1 MIQKIMIKNSPTF
14 TNIELT
20 PSQNFNVISGASG
33 AGKSVLMESVLAI
46 FGLRDI
52 NAEIIEAT
60 INLPFISK
68 DFEGLIDE
76 GEVIVTITKKD
87 KIRYFINSQNMPK
100 KRISELF
107 SHYLQHLST
116 KSNDALSQENLFLA
130 LDCYCSTKDKAH
142 NGILQDYKNI
152 YEKYTTQKKELE
164 KLKEESLKINDLKE
178 FIKFEIQKI
187 QDLNPKEGEYEE
199 LLQLKKELSKKEKIL
214 KHIYEV
220 QEFLKNSHVVSNL
233 FKLLEIENS
242 HIIES
247 LNELDTICQ
256 REEQRLEEL
265 DSENIEKILER
276 IESLSALNHRY
287 GGISEALEHLSLKQQ
302 ELEKYENI
310 ELILKNTQD
319 SFNSTEQELQKSA
332 KTLHKSRDKHLKE
345 FEDTLNST
353 LTLLKMPSLKVNL
366 QNSQINALGDST
378 LELNFEKTNIKNLS
392 SGEFNRLRLTLL
404 LAQSTNKDN
413 AIIILDELDAN
424 LSGEES
430 EGVAEVLH
438 QLSKKYQVFA
448 ISHQPHMPSFATKH
462 FLVEKGD
469 KSSTIKELDKDG
481 RIQEIARMISGKNI
495 TKEAIEFAKNKIK

>member
-1 MIQKIMIKNSPTF
+1 MIQRIMIKNSPTF
-14 TNIELT
+14 TNLEII
-20 PSQNFNVISGASG
+20 PSQKFNVISGASG

-68 DFEGLIDE
+68 DFEGLIDD
-76 GEVIVTITKKD
+76 GEVILTITKKD
-87 KIRYFINSQNMPK
+87 KTRYFINSQNIPK
-100 KRISELF
+100 KKINELF
-107 SHYLQHLST
+107 SHFLQHLST

-130 LDCYCSTKDKAH
+130 LDCYCNTKDKTH
-142 NGILQDYKNI
+142 NKILQDYKNS
-152 YEKYTTQKKELE
+152 YHKYTILKKELE
-164 KLKEESLKINDLKE
+164 QLKEESLKINDLKE
-178 FIKFEIQKI
+178 FVKFEIQKI
-187 QDLNPKEGEYEE
+187 QDLNPKEGEYEK
-199 LLQLKKELSKKEKIL
+199 LLQLKKELSKKEKIV
-214 KHIYEV
+214 KNIYEV

-233 FKLLEIENS
+233 FKLLEIENN

-247 LNELDTICQ
+247 LDELDLICQ

-265 DSENIEKILER
+265 DCQNIEKILER
-276 IESLSALNHRY
+276 IEALSALNHRY
-287 GGISEALEHLSLKQQ
+287 GGISEALEYLHLKQQ
-302 ELEKYENI
+302 ELEKYENM
-310 ELILKNTQD
+310 ELTLNNAQE
-319 SFNSTEQELQKSA
+319 SFNNIEQELQENA
-332 KTLHKSRDKHLKE
+332 RTLYNSRNKHLKE
-345 FEDTLNST
+345 FVNTINNTLK
-353 LTLLKMPSLKVNL
+353 LLKMPNLKANL

-378 LELNFEKTNIKNLS
+378 LELEFETINIKNLS
-392 SGEFNRLRLTLL
+392 SGEFNRLRLALL
-404 LAQSTNKDN
+404 LAQSINKEY

-438 QLSKKYQVFA
+438 QLSNKYQIFA

-462 FLVEKGD
+462 FLVEKVD
-469 KSSTIKELDKDG
+469 KSSKVKELDKDG